1 MIPDFK
7 TYLKESV
14 WGDLRKKSLGQEDR
28 IESGVDNLGPEEFYE
43 YLNCRYRMVDDYEIK
58 YSDKIETIAVP
69 IFYGYSGC
77 DMYTYEKN
85 YLATLTMK
93 REDMRDWLIEKL
105 REKYNVSFEELE
117 KDWWDVHLT
126 PKDGDASP
134 LPNSFI
140 VEVID
145 YIIDLSPEMD
155 KETGNL
161 KHLKVLIEK
170 NINESV
176 WGDLRK
182 KSLGQELRDENI
194 VKFDD
199 LNEGTMEDLYN
210 YIIQNYE
217 YTKEPANEYRS
228 IRQLSGKDISVPITL
243 DGGMME
249 TTTDFLNHD
258 EMEFIVIRNDLVKY
272 LDDEAYS
279 RYFDYVEKDN
289 PDDENTKIIVDGD
302 YFPKKNVIGIIDA
315 LIENVPNPALKKKAV
330 RESVWGDLRKKSLG
344 QEKRGE
350 DKITLANLDYAG
362 IDGLVKYIETNYE
375 QCGKFNVEN
384 HKNEGYVLIPIID
397 ASELYF
403 SNVIQVMT
411 YMRSPDKIAQVDIP
425 SWFRFRLTDN
435 YYVNKKRSS
444 DNQYAV
450 TSKEHTNYVSNT
462 EVIDIIDTLLYDLKN
477 PALRKKEPIKESV
490 WGELR
495 KKSLGQEV
503 REEDNVE
510 NLDGDEF
517 REYIEKRYE
526 YIDTNN
532 DPKIYGF
539 KSKQHYVEVPLLKYG
554 YAPYKIF
561 IQQNADS
568 GRWLSISPY
577 KGKYVMF
584 PYVVHRRNGQVVM
597 EPEIYKMLREEY
609 DTEEVYDMQGSDRI
623 VRYLSIRPKNGSEIT
638 NRFFLDVI
646 DFALDNMTDP
656 FEPTIKKL

>member
-28 IESGVDNLGPEEFYE
+28 IESSVDNLGPEEFYE

-77 DMYTYEKN
+77 DMYIYEKN
-85 YLATLTMK
+85 YLVTLTMK

-161 KHLKVLIEK
+161 KHLKVLLEK

-194 VKFDD
+194 VKFDN

-228 IRQLSGKDISVPITL
+228 IRQLSSRDISVPITL

-249 TTTDFLNHD
+249 TTIDYSSPD

-302 YFPKKNVIGIIDA
+302 YFPKKNMIGIIDA

-330 RESVWGDLRKKSLG
+330 R
-344 QEKRGE
+344 
-350 DKITLANLDYAG
+350 
-362 IDGLVKYIETNYE
+362 
-375 QCGKFNVEN
+375 
-384 HKNEGYVLIPIID
+384 
-397 ASELYF
+397 
-403 SNVIQVMT
+403 
-411 YMRSPDKIAQVDIP
+411 
-425 SWFRFRLTDN
+425 
-435 YYVNKKRSS
+435 
-444 DNQYAV
+444 
-450 TSKEHTNYVSNT
+450 
-462 EVIDIIDTLLYDLKN
+462 
-477 PALRKKEPIKESV
+477 ESV

-517 REYIEKRYE
+517 REYIENRYE

-554 YAPYKIF
+554 FAPYKIF

-623 VRYLSIRPKNGSEIT
+623 VRYISIRPKNGSEIT